1 MVNLQANGDAGQQR
15 PLVLADA
22 AVLLLGADGLIE
34 SWSPGAERL
43 LGRAVAEVL
52 GADVR
57 GLLAPDDAARVPV
70 LAQEC
75 RAHGG
80 WRGLLSALRPDGSR
94 LGVDVQLAPVTDDSG
109 RAHWLVLAGEA
120 PPAAAWTMTR
130 AVLERIVDRSPV
142 GMAVVDTDLRCV
154 WSNSALEHFGG
165 GAAQR
170 RVGRRLGEI
179 QPELDTEAIE
189 AQMRRVLES
198 GVPQLNYEHVG
209 RPRSDPHGE
218 RAYAM
223 SFVRLDDV
231 NGRAIG
237 VCYTVIDITE
247 RYRSRQRLTL
257 LDRASEYIGRT
268 LDVLQTAQDLA
279 DVAVPHLADFVA
291 VDLLDTVTRG
301 GEPPAGPLGD
311 GDTVVLRRGGQQSVR
326 EGLPE
331 TVAGAG
337 EPVTYHAGSPPVR
350 ALADGRSWRTERLDP
365 LGSDWAVGA
374 PGIRPARFRELGL
387 HTAMVVPIRIGRMT
401 MGVTTFFRGLHD
413 EPFSEDDLRLAEEF
427 VARAAVCMDNA
438 RRYTRER
445 GAALALQRS
454 LLPRGL
460 PRQEAVDVATS
471 YRPADELA
479 DAGGDWFDVIALS
492 GARVALVVGDV
503 TGHGLDAVVTMGR
516 LRTAVRTLAALD
528 LRPDELLAHLDDLV
542 GRVSEGEEAVRR
554 PGSDTAARGSSC
566 LYAIYDP
573 VGRCCTMA
581 SAGHPPP
588 AVVAPDGTAAFA
600 DLPVGPR
607 LGFGGLPF
615 ETVELAVDEGSVLA
629 LYTDGLLTGRAPG
642 AGDDAGAQQLRRA
655 LETPG
660 LSLDALCESV
670 IGSVVVSTRPF
681 DDVTLLLAGTRG
693 LAADRW
699 ASFDL
704 PADPSVVAH
713 ARETAAGQLAA
724 WGLEHLAFT
733 TELVVSELVTNA
745 IRYGSAP
752 IRVRLILEHTLIC
765 EVWDGSSTSPYLR
778 HPRTTD
784 EGGRGLFLISQF
796 AHRWGTRYTTEG
808 KIIWTEQLLERDGES
823 GTEGL
828 PDGAAG

>member
-1 MVNLQANGDAGQQR
+1 MVKLQANGDAGQER
-15 PLVLADA
+15 PLALADA
-22 AVLLLGADGLIE
+22 AVLLLDARGLIE
-34 SWSPGAERL
+34 SWSPGAVRL
-43 LGRAVAEVL
+43 LGREAAGVL
-52 GADVR
+52 GTDISE
-57 GLLAPDDAARVPV
+57 LLAPDDAARVPA
-70 LAQEC
+70 LAAEC

-80 WRGLLSALRPDGSR
+80 WRGLVSALRPDGSPLR
-94 LGVDVQLAPVTDDSG
+94 VDVQLAPVTDGGG

-154 WSNSALEHFGG
+154 WSNSALERFGG
-165 GAAQR
+165 GSAQGR
-170 RVGRRLGEI
+170 IGRRLGEI
-179 QPELDTEAIE
+179 QPGFDAEALE
-189 AQMRRVLES
+189 ARMRQVLES
-198 GVPQLNYEHVG
+198 GVPQLDHEHVG
-209 RPRSDPHGE
+209 RPRSDPHEE
-218 RAYAM
+218 RAYSM
-223 SFVRLDDV
+223 SFVRLDDAD
-231 NGRAIG
+231 GRAIG

-247 RYRSRQRLTL
+247 RYRSRRRLTL
-257 LDRASEYIGRT
+257 LDRAGQYIGRT
-268 LDVLQTAQDLA
+268 LDVLRTAQDLA

-291 VDLLDTVTRG
+291 VDLLDAVTSG
-301 GEPPAGPLGD
+301 GEPPGGPLGD
-311 GDTVVLRRGGQQSVR
+311 EDTVVLRRAGQRSLR
-326 EGLPE
+326 EGVPE
-331 TVAGAG
+331 AVAGTG
-337 EPVTYHAGSPPVR
+337 DPVTYRAGSPPVR

-365 LGSDWAVGA
+365 QGPDWAAGGLA
-374 PGIRPARFRELGL
+374 SRPAGFRELGL
-387 HTAMVVPIRIGRMT
+387 HTAMVVPIRVGHVT
-401 MGVTTFFRGLHD
+401 MGVATFFRGRQD
-413 EPFSEDDLRLAEEF
+413 APFGADDLRLAEEF

-445 GAALALQRS
+445 GAALALQQS
-454 LLPRGL
+454 LLPSGL
-460 PRQEAVDVATS
+460 PPQEAVDVATS

-503 TGHGLDAVVTMGR
+503 SGHGLDAVVTMGR

-542 GRVSEGEEAVRR
+542 GRVSEGEMVTHR
-554 PGSDTAARGSSC
+554 PGNESDALGSSC
-566 LYAIYDP
+566 LYTIYDP

-588 AVVAPDGTAAFA
+588 AVVTPDGTAAFA

-607 LGFGGLPF
+607 LGIGGLPF
-615 ETVELAVDEGSVLA
+615 ETVELPVDEGSVLA
-629 LYTDGLLTGRAPG
+629 LYTDGLLAGSAPG
-642 AGDDAGAQQLRRA
+642 GSGDVGARQLRRA
-655 LETPG
+655 LEAPG
-660 LSLDALCESV
+660 LSLSALCESV
-670 IGSVVVSTRPF
+670 IGSVVSARPF

-704 PADPSVVAH
+704 PADPSVVAR
-713 ARETAAGQLAA
+713 ARGAAARQLTA
-724 WGLEHLAFT
+724 WGLEHLVFT

-752 IRVRLILEHTLIC
+752 IQLRLILEHTLIC
-765 EVWDGSSTSPYLR
+765 EVWDGNSTSPYLR

-796 AHRWGTRYTTEG
+796 THRWGTRYTTDG
-808 KIIWTEQLLERDGES
+808 KIIWAEQVLGQDGES
-823 GTEGL
+823 GPDGL
-828 PDGAAG
+828 PDAVAA